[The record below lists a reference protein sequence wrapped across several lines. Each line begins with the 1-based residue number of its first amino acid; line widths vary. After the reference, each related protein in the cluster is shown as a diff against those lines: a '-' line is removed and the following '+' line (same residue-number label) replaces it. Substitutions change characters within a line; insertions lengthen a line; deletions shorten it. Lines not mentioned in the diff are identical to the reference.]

1 MFLGDN
7 IRYLRRRREWS
18 QDDLAAR
25 MGYKSFTTIQK
36 WESGVADP
44 PLKVV
49 AQLAEL
55 FDVDIDVLTSVNME
69 AMEADQWTTSFRE
82 SLSAMLTTMDK
93 EAVEASGVDVKMLA
107 EVASGERPISLGS
120 ACDIAASLGLSLDD
134 MVGNKNTA
142 SENGGGRIREF
153 AALFTCLTP
162 EQQNLVIAQI
172 KGILSAQ

>member
-69 AMEADQWTTSFRE
+69 AMEADQWTT
-82 SLSAMLTTMDK
+82 A
-93 EAVEASGVDVKMLA
+93 
-107 EVASGERPISLGS
+107 
-120 ACDIAASLGLSLDD
+120 
-134 MVGNKNTA
+134 
-142 SENGGGRIREF
+142 
-153 AALFTCLTP
+153 
-162 EQQNLVIAQI
+162 
-172 KGILSAQ
+172 

>member
-18 QDDLAAR
+18 QEDLAAR
-25 MGYKSFTTIQK
+25 MGYKSYTTIQK

-69 AMEADQWTTSFRE
+69 AMESDQWTVSFRE
-82 SLSAMLTTMDK
+82 TLSSILPTMDK
-93 EAVEASGVDVKMLA
+93 EAAAASGIDVKMLA
-107 EVASGERPISLGS
+107 EVAAGERPITLGA
-120 ACDIAASLGLSLDD
+120 ACDIAASLGRSLDD

-142 SENGGGRIREF
+142 SENGGGRISEF
-153 AALFTCLTP
+153 TALFTCLTP
-162 EQQNLVIAQI
+162 EQQSLVIAQI